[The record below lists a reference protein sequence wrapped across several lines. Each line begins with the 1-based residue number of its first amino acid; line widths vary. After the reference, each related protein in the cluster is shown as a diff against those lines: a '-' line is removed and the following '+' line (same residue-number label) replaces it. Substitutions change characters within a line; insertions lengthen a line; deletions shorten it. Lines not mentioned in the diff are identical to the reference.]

1 MDDKQI
7 INLFFQRDEDAINA
21 VDEKYGSK
29 LNALAAN
36 ILQSREDGLECVNDT
51 YMKAWNSI
59 PPARPEYLFA
69 FLAASARNI
78 AIDMIRK
85 NNAGK
90 RQTKVVELTKE
101 LEECIGDGGL
111 QTHLDKEDIGEMLS
125 HFLETELYFSGGT
138 GTRIQLKIFRKG
150 CR

>member
-7 INLFFQRDEDAINA
+7 INLFFRRDEDAIKV

-59 PPARPEYLFA
+59 PPEKFESIY
-69 FLAASARNI
+69 
-78 AIDMIRK
+78 
-85 NNAGK
+85 
-90 RQTKVVELTKE
+90 
-101 LEECIGDGGL
+101 
-111 QTHLDKEDIGEMLS
+111 S
-125 HFLETELYFSGGT
+125 HFLQHLQE
-138 GTRIQLKIFRKG
+138 I
-150 CR
+150 

>member
-51 YMKAWNSI
+51 YMK
-59 PPARPEYLFA
+59 
-69 FLAASARNI
+69 
-78 AIDMIRK
+78 
-85 NNAGK
+85 G
-90 RQTKVVELTKE
+90 
-101 LEECIGDGGL
+101 
-111 QTHLDKEDIGEMLS
+111 
-125 HFLETELYFSGGT
+125 
-138 GTRIQLKIFRKG
+138 
-150 CR
+150 

>member
-7 INLFFQRDEDAINA
+7 IDLFFQRDEDAINA
-21 VDEKYGSK
+21 VDQKYGSK

-36 ILQSREDGLECVNDT
+36 ILQSREDGLECINDT

-85 NNAGK
+85 NTAEK
-90 RQTKVVELTKE
+90 RRAKVVELTKE

-111 QTHLDKEDIGEMLS
+111 QAHLDKEDV
-125 HFLETELYFSGGT
+125 
-138 GTRIQLKIFRKG
+138 
-150 CR
+150 